1 MLVLLVTEAV
11 LVLLLLLLVTEAV
24 LELLLVTEAVL
35 LLVAEAV
42 LLLVAEAVLVLVTEA
57 VLVLLL
63 GVTEGVLVLRV
74 AKAVLVLL
82 LLVTEALLVLLL
94 WVAETVRLV
103 ELKHKKNSFE
113 FKRGKAFRSK
123 PSSKGAK
130 LFVQNHKVLSLGNGA
145 STICLS
151 WAGKIRSICLKNKIR
166 IGGLK
171 QSLADE
177 KDSPASRAG
186 H

>member
-24 LELLLVTEAVL
+24 LVLLLLLGVTEAVL
-35 LLVAEAV
+35 LLVAE
-42 LLLVAEAVLVLVTEA
+42 
-57 VLVLLL
+57 
-63 GVTEGVLVLRV
+63 
-74 AKAVLVLL
+74 AVLVLL

-151 WAGKIRSICLKNKIR
+151 WAGKIRSICLKNKTR